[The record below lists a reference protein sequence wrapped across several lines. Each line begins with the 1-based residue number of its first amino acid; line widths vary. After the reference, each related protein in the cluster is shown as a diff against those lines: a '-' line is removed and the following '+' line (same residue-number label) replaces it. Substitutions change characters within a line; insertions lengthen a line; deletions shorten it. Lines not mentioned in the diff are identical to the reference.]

1 MIFSELYGAYYN
13 AVAAIL
19 RKGAKEVLTASDMR
33 QLISDTAYG
42 ESAFSIVPA
51 LTDEKWQLM
60 KDGRSVLKNAP
71 TMPLTTLQKRW
82 MKAVS
87 LDPRIKLFT
96 DGEDLF
102 PEVEPLF
109 KPEDVY
115 IFDAYPDGDP
125 YDDEEY
131 VRRFRMILYAVRTHM
146 PLSLDV
152 IGGKGN
158 QVHMTVVPEYLE
170 YSEKD
175 DKFRLI
181 GLGNRYGGTVNLARI
196 IRCRPYKKEI
206 RYIRQAEGRKADE
219 TVEFE
224 VTDDRNALERSML
237 HFAHFEKS
245 TEKLSGGKY
254 RVTLRYDKY
263 DETEILIRILS
274 FGPMIKVTS
283 PDTFIDLVRDRLKKQ
298 KSCGLS

>member
-33 QLISDTAYG
+33 QLISDAAYG

-60 KDGRSVLKNAP
+60 KDGRSVLKSAP

-87 LDPRIKLFT
+87 FDPRIKLFT

-102 PEVEPLF
+102 PDVEPLF
-109 KPEDVY
+109 RPDDVY
-115 IFDAYPDGDP
+115 VFDAYEDGDP
-125 YDDEEY
+125 YDDEGY
-131 VRRFRMILYAVRTHM
+131 IKRFRMILHAVNKKK

-152 IGGKGN
+152 ISGKGRAA
-158 QVHMTVVPEYLE
+158 HMIIDPERLE

-181 GLGNRYGGTVNLARI
+181 GAGNRYGGTVNLARI
-196 IRCRPYKKEI
+196 VSCRPFGKGFGYAKSVAKRTSE
-206 RYIRQAEGRKADE
+206 KA
-219 TVEFE
+219 VEFE

-245 TEKLSGGKY
+245 TEKISGGKY